1 MMILGRLIGRMNF
14 NLLHHKCRYYN
25 FSPLGCTDAHKQT
38 HTCWHTTYYF
48 SGRLLLEY
56 GGTWERGRKNRSA
69 VRTEFLQTFLLKF
82 SRGNIFST
90 LGILQDV
97 LPSPNI
103 RTAFGPH
110 NSSKT
115 EFISSYS
122 VKTTIWVQPK
132 LMLIFASVIYP
143 CLPFKTAC
151 HWPSGANFREPGP
164 SCILWYTLI

>member
-1 MMILGRLIGRMNF
+1 M
-14 NLLHHKCRYYN
+14 HWC
-25 FSPLGCTDAHKQT
+25 PQTDT
-38 HTCWHTTYYF
+38 HVFDF

-69 VRTEFLQTFLLKF
+69 VRTEFLQTFLLKC

-151 HWPSGANFREPGP
+151 HWLDHQGQTSGNRARVVFFGT
-164 SCILWYTLI
+164 LWFNTYHI